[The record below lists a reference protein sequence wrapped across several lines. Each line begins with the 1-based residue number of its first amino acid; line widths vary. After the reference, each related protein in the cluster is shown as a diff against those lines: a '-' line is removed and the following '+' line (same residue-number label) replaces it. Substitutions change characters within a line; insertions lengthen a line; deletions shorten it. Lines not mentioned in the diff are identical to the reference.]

1 MNFLKDIVAWK
12 YERASWQ
19 WDVLCLLIMAFI
31 FLTPKSWFE
40 RRETLATRTSRLFV
54 KAEDLSPER
63 SEIERRVKELSG
75 NENAEILA
83 MRERKNAS
91 GETFYEIDIK

>member
-40 RRETLATRTSRLFV
+40 RGETLATRTSRLIV
-54 KAEDLSPER
+54 KAQDFSPEKN
-63 SEIERRVKELSG
+63 EMQQRVKDLSG

-83 MRERKNAS
+83 MRERKNTK
-91 GETFYEIDIK
+91 GEIFYEIDIR